1 VIGRRLASLLLF
13 ASAFPLHPQALPTA
27 SRAGDV
33 RLGGGFS
40 MGTTGY
46 TQDTFRGFF
55 VYGDF
60 DFSRH
65 LGVEA
70 EFHQIDT
77 PNGDQ
82 SYQRTYEIGGRYF
95 RSYGPLVPYVK
106 ALVGRGDFNYPF
118 GQVNLPYPVF
128 AAGAGADL
136 KLGKYLQLRGD
147 YEFQKWTS
155 FPNGGLTPQLVSF
168 GIAYHFA
175 GKPRYK

>member
-1 VIGRRLASLLLF
+1 VIGRRLALLLLF
-13 ASAFPLHPQALPTA
+13 VSTYPLHPQALPTA
-27 SRAGDV
+27 SRAGDAQ
-33 RLGGGFS
+33 LGAGFS
-40 MGTTGY
+40 QGTTGY

-60 DFSRH
+60 DLRPHF
-65 LGVEA
+65 GVEA

-77 PNGDQ
+77 PNSDQ
-82 SYQRTYEIGGRYF
+82 SHQRTYEIGGRYF

-106 ALVGRGDFNYPF
+106 ALIGRGDFKYPF
-118 GQVNLPYPVF
+118 GLVDLPYTLF

-136 KLGKYLQLRGD
+136 RLGNHLRVRGD

-155 FPNGGLTPQLVSF
+155 FPNGGLTPQLVSV
-168 GIAYHFA
+168 GIAYHFT